1 MQTKN
6 KVGVLLFLLGLLIAL
21 LSFYLDNL
29 RGMETASIGL
39 YQVMGAITGYMIAW
53 IGIVL
58 FAKAARITQSIQ
70 KTLYYG
76 GGIIFFISLLA
87 DFVGLGDAPGIDS
100 FQIAG
105 MVLGVFLA
113 GVGYF
118 ILPKLLPEKKV

>member
-39 YQVMGAITGYMIAW
+39 YQVMGAITGYLIAW
-53 IGIVL
+53 IGIIL
-58 FAKAARITQSIQ
+58 FAKATRLTQAIK

-76 GGIIFFISLLA
+76 GGVIFFISLFA
-87 DFVGLGDAPGIDS
+87 DYVGLGDAPGIDF

-105 MVLGVFLA
+105 LVFGIFLA
-113 GVGYF
+113 SIGYF
-118 ILPKLLPEKKV
+118 LPPKLLSEK